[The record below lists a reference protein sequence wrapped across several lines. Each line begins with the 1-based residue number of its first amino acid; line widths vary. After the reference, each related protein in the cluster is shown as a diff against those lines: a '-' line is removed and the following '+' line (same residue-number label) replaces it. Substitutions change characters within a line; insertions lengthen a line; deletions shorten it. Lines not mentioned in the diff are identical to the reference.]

1 MISGQY
7 RSFFI
12 AWKSICNNSRKKD
25 LNDII
30 FYDLRNVDKRG
41 ERNWG
46 VGMIVRIS
54 QGLNPNILNFQVPN
68 SYS

>member
-30 FYDLRNVDKRG
+30 FYDLRNVDKRREKKG
-41 ERNWG
+41 RTNGCPNVKFSE
-46 VGMIVRIS
+46 ITFIRILS
-54 QGLNPNILNFQVPN
+54 N
-68 SYS
+68 